1 MEYTAEQGKTL
12 LRLARQTIASRLGY
26 GDISESRPDDHDLE
40 KRRAAFVT
48 LKKKGQLRGCIGNLE
63 PVGTLWQGVKD
74 NALNAAFNDYRFA
87 PVTLDELDEIH
98 IDISILGP
106 AVLLEYSDADD
117 LLAKLHPGLDGVILS
132 AGNSRATF
140 LPQVWQQLPRSEDF
154 LGHLCRKAG
163 LSDSAWRDSHP
174 VIRIY
179 RVQSFEEER

>member
-1 MEYTAEQGKTL
+1 M
-12 LRLARQTIASRLGY
+12 
-26 GDISESRPDDHDLE
+26 
-40 KRRAAFVT
+40 
-48 LKKKGQLRGCIGNLE
+48 
-63 PVGTLWQGVKD
+63 
-74 NALNAAFNDYRFA
+74 
-87 PVTLDELDEIH
+87 DELDEIH

-117 LLAKLHPGLDGVILS
+117 LLAKLHPGIDGVILS
-132 AGNSRATF
+132 AGNTRATF

-163 LSDSAWRDSHP
+163 LSDTAWRDSHP

>member
-1 MEYTAEQGKTL
+1 MEYTVKQGETL
-12 LRLARQTIASRLGY
+12 LRLARQTIASRLGR
-26 GDISESRPDDHDLE
+26 GDMPGSRPDDPDLE
-40 KRRAAFVT
+40 MRRAAFVT

-87 PVTLDELDEIH
+87 PVTLEELDDIQ

-106 AVLLEYSDADD
+106 ALPLEYSEADD
-117 LLAKLHPGLDGVILS
+117 LLAKLHPGQDGIILRI
-132 AGNSRATF
+132 GNSRATF

-163 LSDSAWRDSHP
+163 LSDTAWRDSHP
-174 VIRIY
+174 EILIY